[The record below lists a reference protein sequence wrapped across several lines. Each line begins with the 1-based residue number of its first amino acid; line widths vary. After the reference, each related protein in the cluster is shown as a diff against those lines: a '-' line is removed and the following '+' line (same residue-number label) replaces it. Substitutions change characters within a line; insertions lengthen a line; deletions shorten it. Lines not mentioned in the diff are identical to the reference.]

1 MEFVLVD
8 FTNYKKAI
16 EIQNTIFFFFYGTI
30 NILASLGRELFIEK
44 TGIDYV
50 DDHVKYFIVYDNNEE
65 IGITGLYYYDN
76 ESAWLPWFGVLPEKR
91 NKSYGERILLKTIDL
106 AKQEGFK
113 TMRLYTDKV
122 ENANAIRLY
131 EKVGFVGEKY
141 SAEKLAYDCYIY
153 SKSLC
158 NEKVELWNNKVLGLS
173 YQSQLD
179 HLSKDKIL
187 EILKLYP

>member
-1 MEFVLVD
+1 MEFILVD

-16 EIQNTIFFFFYGTI
+16 EIQNTIFPEEDGTI

-91 NKSYGERILLKTIDL
+91 NKSYGEIILLKTIDL

-141 SAEKLAYDCYIY
+141 SAEELAYDCYIY

-187 EILKLYP
+187 EILKLYQ

>member
-16 EIQNTIFFFFYGTI
+16 EIQNTIFPGEDGTI

-76 ESAWLPWFGVLPEKR
+76 ESAWLPWFGVLPDKR
-91 NKSYGERILLKTIDL
+91 RKSYGERILLKTIDL

>member
-16 EIQNTIFFFFYGTI
+16 EIQNTIFPEEDGTI

-106 AKQEGFK
+106 AKH
-113 TMRLYTDKV
+113 
-122 ENANAIRLY
+122 ANAIRLY

-141 SAEKLAYDCYIY
+141 SAEELAYDCYIY

>member
-1 MEFVLVD
+1 MEFILVD

-16 EIQNTIFFFFYGTI
+16 EIQNTIFPEEDGTI

-91 NKSYGERILLKTIDL
+91 NKSYGEIILLKTIDL

-141 SAEKLAYDCYIY
+141 SAEELAYDCYIY

-179 HLSKDKIL
+179 HLPKDKIQ